1 MMKKVKTSGIL
12 VIIGV
17 IFSVMLVW
25 AGYASEYFGAGES
38 RAEAQLIADDATIK
52 GYTIPQEKNWNN
64 GYVWTRCLY
73 YSPKDGSPQKTSWN
87 TDCVLAGKQYYCFT
101 DAQQF
106 VYAGESAHGLDGFTR
121 YLYCNYN

>member
-87 TDCVLAGKQYYCFT
+87 TDCVLAGKQYY
-101 DAQQF
+101 
-106 VYAGESAHGLDGFTR
+106 
-121 YLYCNYN
+121 LYCNYN